1 MQKKKYIITYL
12 GLTNL
17 LLYRER
23 YNLIQDEPSHKVQMK
38 NKDILTNFRMEYY
51 YLVVIPKNM
60 YTTMHGSTV
69 HR

>member
-1 MQKKKYIITYL
+1 MQKKYIITYL

-17 LLYRER
+17 LLYKER

-51 YLVVIPKNM
+51 YLVVIPKNI